1 MTPKDR
7 LIVALDVPT
16 VAEALTIIRE
26 TNEYVGWYKVG
37 LELIAAQQA
46 TQVIEQVRFYGCK
59 VFYDIKL
66 NDIPTTIGKSVRAV
80 ADKVDMI
87 NVHCTAGLAGME
99 AAVEAAGER
108 CLVAAV
114 TVLTSF
120 DHDSLKP
127 LRFDLNGHYTDEDA
141 VGALVCDFARL
152 ARKAG
157 VTALICSPKDIRYLQ
172 AEELAGAFR
181 KITPGVRP
189 KWAAADDQKRILT
202 PRQAL
207 EGGSDLLVV
216 GRPITNPPAVVVAG
230 RCEAARLVLE
240 EMTAAYSSAE

>member
-1 MTPKDR
+1 MNPKDR

-16 VAEALTIIRE
+16 VAEAEIIVRE
-26 TNEYVGWYKVG
+26 THEHVGWYKVG

-46 TQVIEQVRFYGCK
+46 LAVAAWVQSYGCK

-66 NDIPTTIGKSVRAV
+66 NDIPTTIKRAV
-80 ADKVDMI
+80 AAVADQVDMV

-99 AAVEAAGER
+99 AAVEAAGEE

-152 ARKAG
+152 ARRAG
-157 VTALICSPKDIRYLQ
+157 VTALICSPKDLTYLK
-172 AEELAGAFR
+172 AEGLAESFR

-189 KWAAADDQKRILT
+189 SWAAADDQKRILT
-202 PRQAL
+202 PKLAL
-207 EGGSDLLVV
+207 EVGADMLVV
-216 GRPITNPPAVVVAG
+216 GRPITNPPVAIGG
-230 RCEAARLVLE
+230 RGEAARLVLGE
-240 EMTAAYSSAE
+240 LSGA